1 MFRITNAPL
10 ICLIPRFCQ
19 AGKGGQPEAQRPAI
33 CMAQASDFIQHGDG
47 IFGINYSGE
56 QDFGAIISSV
66 SYSWSAKGD
75 VELTGDKGVMEGNTL
90 YDSRCEI
97 TWEAYMRKTG
107 TEVPHIGDIVDVH
120 ADVLNLCI
128 KNSGEQIP
136 EKVTK
141 AICKSVDMKMEAQNY
156 RSFTV
161 KASYGPNIKALN
173 PEIVS
178 E

>member
-1 MFRITNAPL
+1 
-10 ICLIPRFCQ
+10 
-19 AGKGGQPEAQRPAI
+19 
-33 CMAQASDFIQHGDG
+33 MAHASDFIQHGDG

-66 SYSWSAKGD
+66 SYSWSAEGD
-75 VELTGDKGVMEGNTL
+75 VKLKGDKGVTEGNTL
-90 YDSRCEI
+90 YSSQCEI

-128 KNSGEQIP
+128 RNLDEQIR

-141 AICKSVDMKMEAQNY
+141 AICKSVDMKMEAENY

>member
-1 MFRITNAPL
+1 MKFERGFFVEEVHSPV
-10 ICLIPRFCQ
+10 FW
-19 AGKGGQPEAQRPAI
+19 GGAEAQRTAI
-33 CMAQASDFIQHGDG
+33 CMAKASDFIQHGEG
-47 IFGINYSGE
+47 IFGLNYSGE
-56 QDFGAIISSV
+56 QEFGAIISSV

-75 VELTGDKGVMEGNTL
+75 VELTGDKGLMEGNTL

-128 KNSGEQIP
+128 KNSGEEIP
-136 EKVTK
+136 AKVTK
-141 AICKSVDMKMEAQNY
+141 AICKSVDVKMETQNY

-161 KASYGPNIKALN
+161 KATYGPNIVALN
-173 PEIVS
+173 PDIAS

>member
-1 MFRITNAPL
+1 MKYEWGFFVEEVHSPV
-10 ICLIPRFCQ
+10 FF
-19 AGKGGQPEAQRPAI
+19 GGAEAQRTAI
-33 CMAQASDFIQHGDG
+33 CMAKASDFIQHGEG
-47 IFGINYSGE
+47 IFGLNYSGE
-56 QDFGAIISSV
+56 QEFGAIISSV

-75 VELTGDKGVMEGNTL
+75 VELTGDKGLMEGNTL

-128 KNSGEQIP
+128 KNSGEEIP
-136 EKVTK
+136 AKVTK
-141 AICKSVDMKMEAQNY
+141 AICKSVDVKMETQNY

-161 KASYGPNIKALN
+161 KATYGPNIVALN
-173 PEIVS
+173 PDIAS